1 MHLRNKHQGRYDLV
15 TLTISNP
22 ALKAFVKPNAYN
34 ELSID
39 FANPEAVKELNK
51 ALLANHYQIVNWD
64 IPVQYLCPPI
74 PGRADYIHYLADLLG
89 PLKSKKSKGLD
100 IGVGA
105 NAIYP
110 LIGQREY
117 GWDFIGTDINKS
129 AIKNAQAIVNANF
142 LNESIQFRLQNNEN
156 HIFKGIIQTDDFF
169 DFSMCT
175 PPFHA
180 SIEDAQSGTRRKI
193 NNLARNSKT
202 LTIKS
207 TKPKLNFG
215 GQGTEPFCSGG
226 ELGFIDRMI
235 LESALYKS
243 QCHWFTTLVSKAS
256 NLNKIERAIKAIGAK
271 KIKIVEMSQGQKKSR
286 FLAWSYMY

>member
-169 DFSMCT
+169 DFSMCN

-193 NNLARNSKT
+193 NNLARNSNT
-202 LTIKS
+202 LTLKS

-215 GQGTEPFCSGG
+215 GQGTELFCSGG